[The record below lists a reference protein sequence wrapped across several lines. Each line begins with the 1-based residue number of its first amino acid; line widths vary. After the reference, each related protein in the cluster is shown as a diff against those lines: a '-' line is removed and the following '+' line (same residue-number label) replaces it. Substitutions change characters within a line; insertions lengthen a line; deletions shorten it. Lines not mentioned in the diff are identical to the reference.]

1 MGRSNPTQR
10 GSPMQAEDLILY
22 LVGVLSII
30 GAFFVFVAAVGV
42 LRLDDLYMRMHAASK
57 AGTLGSGVLLIAI
70 AAFSQDDA
78 VAWRAIAGVIF
89 FLLTA
94 PVSAHL
100 LARAAYLVGY
110 KPCDLTHYDALST
123 AAKPAAG
130 GSNPSTDQGRVPG
143 KS

>member
-1 MGRSNPTQR
+1 MTQKGRAAS
-10 GSPMQAEDLILY
+10 MQGEDLLLY
-22 LVGVLSII
+22 IVGVLSIV
-30 GAFFVFVAAVGV
+30 GAFFVLVAAVGV

-70 AAFSQDDA
+70 AVFARDDA

-100 LARAAYLVGY
+100 LARAAYSVGY
-110 KPCDLTHYDALST
+110 KPCDATHYDALSE
-123 AAKPAAG
+123 AAAEARPA
-130 GSNPSTDQGRVPG
+130 VPPERRI
-143 KS
+143 